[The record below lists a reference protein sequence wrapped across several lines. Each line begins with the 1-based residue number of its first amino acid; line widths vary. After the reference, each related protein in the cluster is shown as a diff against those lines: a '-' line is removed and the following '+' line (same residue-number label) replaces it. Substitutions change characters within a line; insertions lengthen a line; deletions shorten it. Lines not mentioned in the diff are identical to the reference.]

1 MDMTASTASS
11 VKFSRD
17 GRGYEVDAVEAF
29 RSAVVDVLARYEAD
43 LKAAVSRI
51 EALEAELPNGADRRI
66 RRTRDLV
73 ESYELLFAG
82 AESVAAAREERR
94 MQAALQGMVSA
105 DLAVELEASRL
116 SVEAAREDEAVDI
129 VDHARRVATRTRE
142 MADEEGKAKAAAAR
156 TVLAEAQ
163 RIADEQTRVTTEL
176 RNASVI
182 AEQRLDLLVRHIARE
197 MNALQSILSVDR
209 GEVVATPYD
218 VGSPAST
225 YPQDS
230 GTSGEAEALADP
242 FSITVDLTEAPEPER
257 DGFYERR
264 LSGLR
269 RRIEAAEAT
278 ES

>member
-43 LKAAVSRI
+43 LRAAVSRI
-51 EALEAELPNGADRRI
+51 EELEAELPDSTDRRI

-94 MQAALQGMVSA
+94 MQAALQAMVSA
-105 DLAVELEASRL
+105 DLAAELEASR
-116 SVEAAREDEAVDI
+116 STVQAAREDEAVDI

-182 AEQRLDLLVRHIARE
+182 AEQRLDSLVRHIARE

-209 GEVVATPYD
+209 GEVVATPYE
-218 VGSPAST
+218 VGSPAPT
-225 YPQDS
+225 HPQDS
-230 GTSGEAEALADP
+230 GTSGDAGTLADP
-242 FSITVDLTEAPEPER
+242 FSIRVDLTGAPDPER